1 MSGRTMS
8 SASEMSGASGD
19 SGDEQIAEM
28 SGDEWIAEMRRRD
41 EVEMSDVERR

>member
-1 MSGRTMS
+1 M
-8 SASEMSGASGD
+8 SGD

>member
-1 MSGRTMS
+1 MSGDS
-8 SASEMSGASGD
+8 GDEAEMSGD